1 MMLTAQEIR
10 KQEFGKSLRGYDPEE
25 VKNYLYTLAQDYENV
40 YSENVQLK
48 ESIQRLN
55 YEITR
60 YHKLEE
66 TMNNSLIL
74 AQQTG
79 EMLKENAKKEAE
91 IILENAK
98 KKIAEIFIV
107 YQEVVKRL
115 NTFNAELRAQLGA
128 ELEILETRNK
138 KTEELS
144 SFFYSDDIKEILVNL
159 GKLKLEEQNEHS
171 D

>member
-1 MMLTAQEIR
+1 MTGQEIR
-10 KQEFGKSLRGYDPEE
+10 KQEFSKSLRGFDQEE
-25 VKNYLYTLAQDYENV
+25 VRNYLFTLAQDYENV

-48 ESIQRLN
+48 ENVQRLN
-55 YEITR
+55 YELNR

-91 IILENAK
+91 ILLENSK
-98 KKIAEIFIV
+98 KRIAEIFSI

-115 NTFNAELRAQLGA
+115 NMFNTELKAQLSG
-128 ELEILETRNK
+128 ELEMVTKSQLK
-138 KTEELS
+138 AEELTN
-144 SFFYSDDIKEILVNL
+144 FFYSSDIKDLMVNL
-159 GKLKLEEQNEHS
+159 DKLKIEEKE
-171 D
+171 

>member
-1 MMLTAQEIR
+1 MLTAQEIR
-10 KQEFGKSLRGYDPEE
+10 KQEFGKSVRGFNQEE
-25 VKNYLYTLAQDYENV
+25 VRNYLFTIAQDYENV

-48 ESIQRLN
+48 ETIQRLN
-55 YEITR
+55 YDLNR

-79 EMLKENAKKEAE
+79 EMIKENARKEAE
-91 IILENAK
+91 FMLENSK
-98 KKIAEIFIV
+98 KRIAEIFIV

-115 NTFNAELRAQLGA
+115 NILNVELKAQLSG
-128 ELEILETRNK
+128 ELEFLEKRQQ

-144 SFFYSDDIKEILVNL
+144 SFFYSDDIKDLLLNL
-159 GKLKLEEQNEHS
+159 GKLQLEEQQ
-171 D
+171 